1 MAFSLGEYQD
11 IFLEEADEQLNE
23 LNQNLLE
30 LEKNPDD
37 HEIINNIFRTAHSLK
52 SSAAFVGLNE
62 LSDLAHMMENLLQ
75 GIRDGSMGVTP
86 EIIDIIFN
94 CFDEIRNVIDS
105 IGAGEKPTQD
115 FKWLIE
121 EIQKISKRFAKSEP
135 EAPEPV
141 AGKKKSSPVK
151 GVPETDLDAMQRK
164 VVKESLEQGRS
175 CYEVTVFIET
185 KAQMKWVKVQLLLSN
200 LGKIGDIV
208 ATFPSAENLNDDAMN
223 DIFKVILLT
232 DEHME
237 SITKATNIDMIDR
250 IDVRSISLSRKG
262 GKLIMK
268 FGDVQ
273 TLTGE
278 AMVSDRERPEEDS
291 AVEAEDLLAAGDEG
305 EEMSEDEELDEELQL
320 VAGKIAGRDYEP
332 KDQERK
338 KVSVLKTVK
347 VSIDKLDLLL
357 NNVGELVIANSGF
370 YKLYEEM
377 RKISEEKAVISE
389 FKNRMEQMSRIAKD
403 LQSGIM
409 KTRMVPIGLVF
420 NRFRRLV
427 RDLTREFGK
436 SAELIIKGDE
446 TELDKKVIDSIGEPI
461 LHLIRNAIDHGVEP
475 AAERKR
481 LGKSETAHITLNAY
495 QSGNQIF
502 VEVIDD
508 GRGLNIERIKTTAV
522 ERGFATPEMLAA
534 MDDYEICNIIYTPGF
549 STAEKV
555 TDISGRGVG
564 MNVVKEIVS
573 ELNGSV
579 TIETE
584 FGMGTR
590 FVLAFPITLAII
602 PAIMVKVRSEM
613 YAIPLTDVIETIK
626 ISQSEINV
634 IEGHEVINLRGEILS
649 LLRLSRF
656 IRLESGLGPE
666 DKMPVVVVGFGNKK
680 IGLMVDTLEGKQ
692 EIVIKS
698 LEQNYRTVEGFAGA
712 SILGDGSI
720 CLILDISAMLN
731 RVIAEQDKF
740 SKYDRKK
747 IIESAA
753 AKVEEIK
760 LDLDQDLKDRASSHP
775 VRPVTPTIESKREAA
790 AVSDPVVL
798 NERRTEKEN
807 LPGEAPSVKK
817 AGITGG
823 AVKLKQPV
831 PEAKA
836 APSEALAGGES
847 DAEIRDRISKTLN
860 DFRSELRQSIKSTV
874 EEGGASDHMAHAI
887 DLTNDDLQEFRL
899 IANMGATNAAE
910 SLSKILNK
918 RIDLSIPEVTI
929 KPIEQIPKYIGDI
942 DSIYMGIMMPIL
954 GDTKGTILFIFKEDT
969 GFEII
974 DLLYGTVLRK
984 TRGLSEEGES
994 ALKELTNIVGS
1005 SVINIFG
1012 EKTGYVIR
1020 PGLPIIVHDFLQSV
1034 IDSILVYH
1042 NMANDYAIVMD
1053 AGFYF
1058 ENDHIIGNLLLLM
1071 EGDALKNIVTR
1082 MRSHG
1087 GSN

>member
-86 EIIDIIFN
+86 EIVDIIFN
-94 CFDEIRNVIDS
+94 CFDEIRNVIDT

-115 FKWLIE
+115 FKWLID
-121 EIQKISKRFAKSEP
+121 EIQKISKRFVKHRSEP
-135 EAPEPV
+135 KQPKAEKKQ
-141 AGKKKSSPVK
+141 AGTEK
-151 GVPETDLDAMQRK
+151 GVPDTTLDSVQRK
-164 VVKESLEQGRS
+164 AVKEGLEQGRS
-175 CYEVTVFIET
+175 CYEVTVFIEV

-200 LGKIGDIV
+200 MGKIGDIV
-208 ATFPSAENLNDDAMN
+208 ATFPSAENLNDDDLN

-232 DEHME
+232 DEPVE
-237 SITKATNIDMIDR
+237 TIIKATNIDMIDR
-250 IDVRSISLSRKG
+250 IDIRAIGLSKKG
-262 GKLIMK
+262 EKLILK
-268 FGDVQ
+268 FGDLQ
-273 TLTGE
+273 TITGD
-278 AMVSDRERPEEDS
+278 AMVSGRGRTKTASMAEAGELDAESDEE
-291 AVEAEDLLAAGDEG
+291 ETTP
-305 EEMSEDEELDEELQL
+305 EDEELDEELQL
-320 VAGKIAGRDYEP
+320 VAGRLSSRDYET
-332 KDQERK
+332 KEQDRK
-338 KVSVLKTVK
+338 KAAALKTVK

-377 RKISEEKAVISE
+377 RKISEEKAVVTE

-427 RDLTREFGK
+427 RDLTKEFGK
-436 SAELIIKGDE
+436 NAELIVKGDE

-475 AAERKR
+475 AAERKQ
-481 LGKSETAHITLNAY
+481 LGKSEIAHITLNAY

-508 GRGLNIERIKTTAV
+508 GRGLNLERIKKIAL

-534 MDDYEICNIIYTPGF
+534 MDDSDVCNIIYTPGF

-573 ELNGSV
+573 ELNGNV

-584 FGMGTR
+584 YGMGTR
-590 FVLAFPITLAII
+590 FVLTFPITLAII
-602 PAIMVKVRSEM
+602 PAIMVKVRNEM

-656 IRLESGLGPE
+656 IGLESGLDPE
-666 DKMPVVVVGFGNKK
+666 DKLPVVVVGFGNKK

-720 CLILDISAMLN
+720 CLILDISSMLN
-731 RVIAEQDKF
+731 RIIAEQDKF

-747 IIESAA
+747 IMESSA

-760 LDLDQDLKDRASSHP
+760 LDDDRGASDTAASQP
-775 VRPVTPTIESKREAA
+775 VVQAAIKQAA
-790 AVSDPVVL
+790 AKADSIKADIEDQAGSTRDAKV
-798 NERRTEKEN
+798 KQ
-807 LPGEAPSVKK
+807 SVP
-817 AGITGG
+817 A
-823 AVKLKQPV
+823 AAQDSP
-831 PEAKA
+831 PEARV
-836 APSEALAGGES
+836 GGSS
-847 DAEIRDRISKTLN
+847 DTEIEERIHQTLN
-860 DFRSELRQSIKSTV
+860 DFRHELRQSIKSTV

-887 DLTNDDLQEFRL
+887 DLTSDDLQEFRL

-942 DSIYMGIMMPIL
+942 DSVYMGIMMPIL
-954 GDTKGTILFIFKEDT
+954 GETKGTILFIFKEDT
-969 GFEII
+969 GYEII
-974 DLLYGTVLRK
+974 DLLYGMVLRK
-984 TRGLSEEGES
+984 SSGLTEEGES

-1020 PGLPIIVHDFLQSV
+1020 PGIPTIVHDFLQSV

-1042 NMANDYAIVMD
+1042 NMTNDYAIVMD

-1071 EGDALKNIVTR
+1071 EGEALKNIVRR
-1082 MRSHG
+1082 MRAHG